1 MIPKNIYVV
10 RHFKSDINL
19 NLHNNEISYNYDIL
33 SLNESLLKKTRT
45 KLKNTILVNNSII
58 ISSPS
63 KRCVST
69 ANLIADM
76 LKINSFSQNLLL
88 YKQNY
93 GLFTKVDKND
103 WEKTFPIEYAGY
115 KKCLQ
120 EEGLFFTRKPY
131 GDSGY
136 DVYVRLSNFIDR
148 FFLDNKFENVIIVT
162 HSSTIKILTMLLMKY
177 DVNWYE
183 KQRDFSFFK
192 IRHFIYNKE
201 EFTYKDFKI
210 K

>member
-1 MIPKNIYVV
+1 MIPKNIYVI
-10 RHFKSDINL
+10 RHFESEINL
-19 NLHNNEISYNYDIL
+19 NLYNSDISYNYDIL
-33 SLNESLLKKTRT
+33 NLNENILKTIKEKLKKIIST
-45 KLKNTILVNNSII
+45 NNSII

-63 KRCVST
+63 KRCMST
-69 ANLIADM
+69 ANLISNM
-76 LKINSFSQNLLL
+76 LDINSFAEDLLL

-103 WEKTFPIEYAGY
+103 WEKSFPIEYSGY
-115 KKCLQ
+115 KKCLE

-131 GDSGY
+131 GDSGF
-136 DVYVRLSNFIDR
+136 DVYVRLNSFIDK
-148 FFLDNKFENVIIVT
+148 FFSSNKLENVIIIT

-183 KQRDFSFFK
+183 QQVDFSFFTV
-192 IRHFIYNKE
+192 RHFIYNKKG
-201 EFTYKDFKI
+201 FTYKDFKI